1 MSMID
6 TFIARM
12 RYWCTQAKLGYS
24 QSDRWNFNPDGGNCD
39 CSSLVI
45 HCLQEAGF
53 DTGQATYTGNL
64 SAQLTVRGWIR
75 LPNNGR
81 PQPGDILLNDADHVA
96 VYLGYGRLAQASQ
109 SEYDSADGAPGDQT
123 GGETNVT
130 YYYNYPWDCYLRWDG
145 EDDMPLSNDDINRI
159 SKNTAREVWSYIYG
173 QSTTPF
179 NYLTANYDT
188 SRKILDKVGKLPHDV
203 MAYKGPGAADGKD
216 AYGAI
221 NQAANSAKDA
231 QARIEALETAVK
243 ALTAVQGGD
252 PTTIVDIVDK
262 AVRDRLEHIK
272 IEVTATSGD

>member
-6 TFIARM
+6 TLIARM
-12 RYWCTQAKLGYS
+12 RYWCVEANMGYS
-24 QSDRWNFNPDGGNCD
+24 QSDRNHFDPNGGNCD

-64 SAQLTVRGWIR
+64 SAQLTARGWIR

-81 PQPGDILLNDADHVA
+81 PQPGDILLNDVHHVA
-96 VYLGYGRLAQASQ
+96 VYLGYGQLAQASQ
-109 SEYDSADGAPGDQT
+109 SEYNSADGAPGDQT
-123 GGETNVT
+123 GGETNIS
-130 YYYNYPWDCYLRWDG
+130 YYYNYPWDCYLRWNG
-145 EDDMPLSNDDINRI
+145 EDDMPLSNDDIIRL

-188 SRKILDKVGKLPHDV
+188 SRKILDMIGKLPHDV
-203 MAYKGPGAADGKD
+203 MAYRGPGAADGKD

-221 NQAANSAKDA
+221 NQAAGSAKDA

-272 IEVTATSGD
+272 IDVTATSGD